1 MIEAKEIIHRDY
13 VDRTCVG
20 FTYKVPI
27 EGKKPLIVLFERE
40 DENVNLWSVQMSIET
55 QHGID
60 TYAIGFMHPAAR
72 CSLEAIA
79 AYGLKILQGQLQLE
93 IQDKMAIDFA
103 IGDATE
109 GM

>member
-1 MIEAKEIIHRDY
+1 MIKAKEIIHRDY
-13 VDRTCVG
+13 VDRECVG

-40 DENVNLWSVQMSIET
+40 DANTWSIQTMIGT
-55 QHGID
+55 WHGAD
-60 TYAIGFMHPAAR
+60 TYTFDFTHPAAR